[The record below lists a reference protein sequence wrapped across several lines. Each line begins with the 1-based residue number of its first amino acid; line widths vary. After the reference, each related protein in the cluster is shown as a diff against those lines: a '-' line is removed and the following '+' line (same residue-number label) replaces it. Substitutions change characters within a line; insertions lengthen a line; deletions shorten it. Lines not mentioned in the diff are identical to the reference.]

1 MVTFCVHCGQG
12 IDVGLR
18 AQEGQR
24 MHCPR
29 CGAYL
34 EIISVEPLELDW
46 VYDGP
51 FVEPLGVCQVC
62 GYEMDGLRR

>member
-1 MVTFCVHCGQG
+1 
-12 IDVGLR
+12 
-18 AQEGQR
+18 

>member
-1 MVTFCVHCGQG
+1 MFTFCVHCEYRLDLG
-12 IDVGLR
+12 R
-18 AQEGQR
+18 RPQEGQR
-24 MHCPR
+24 VHCPH

-51 FVEPLGVCQVC
+51 FVERRRAYQT
-62 GYEMDGLRR
+62 YEYDVDGPRR